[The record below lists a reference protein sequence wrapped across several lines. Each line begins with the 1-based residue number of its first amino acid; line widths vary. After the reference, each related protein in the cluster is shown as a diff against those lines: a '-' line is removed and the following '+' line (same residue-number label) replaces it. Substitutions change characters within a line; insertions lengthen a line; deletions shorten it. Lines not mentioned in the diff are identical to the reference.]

1 MNEQQIEEFVFQ
13 VVADVGACMSGPLV
27 LMGDRLGLWA
37 AIADKGSVTSTSLA
51 AATDTNER
59 YCREWLAA
67 MAASKYV
74 EFDGEDGFSMNDAQ
88 QLVFS
93 NADSPVYMQGAFQ
106 ISQAGWI
113 DEEEV
118 SAVFKSGEGM
128 AWGDH
133 ADCLFGGT
141 ARFFKPAY
149 THHLVQDWIPAVPGM
164 LESLESG
171 GRLADIGVG
180 LGEST
185 VTMAK
190 AFPEATFV
198 GIDNHEASIV
208 DAKNLARTEA
218 VPNVSFEVA
227 DANALDGTYDYISL
241 FDCLHDMG
249 DPRGAIE
256 GALSHLSDGGRVMVV
271 EPFANDDL
279 ADNLNLVGRVFYSAS
294 TFLCTPSA
302 LSQEGG
308 ESLGAQA
315 GEARLR
321 RIAEAAGAS
330 SFERVA
336 ETPFNIVYSIGA

>member
-1 MNEQQIEEFVFQ
+1 MNDQQIEEFVFQ
-13 VVADVGACMSGPLV
+13 VVGDIGACMSGPLV
-27 LMGDRLGLWA
+27 LMGDRLRLWP
-37 AIADKGSVTSTSLA
+37 AIAERESVTSASLA
-51 AATDTNER
+51 SATDTDER

-67 MAASKYV
+67 MAASGYV
-74 EFDGEDGFSMNDAQ
+74 DYDGDDAFSMNVAQ

-93 NADSPVYMQGAFQ
+93 NPESPVYLQGAFG
-106 ISQAGWI
+106 ISQAGWL
-113 DEEEV
+113 DEERI
-118 SAVFKSGEGM
+118 SDVFRSGEGM
-128 AWGDH
+128 PWGDH
-133 ADCLFGGT
+133 SDCLFGGT

-149 THHLVQDWIPAVPGM
+149 THHLVQDWMPAVPGM
-164 LESLESG
+164 VESLEQG

-185 VTMAK
+185 VVMAK
-190 AFPEATFV
+190 AFPAATFV
-198 GIDNHEASIV
+198 GFDIHEASIAE
-208 DAKNLARTEA
+208 AKELANREA
-218 VPNVSFEVA
+218 VGNVSFEVA
-227 DANALDGTYDYISL
+227 DAQGIDGTYDYVSL

-249 DPRGAIE
+249 DPQGAIE
-256 GALSHLSDGGRVMVV
+256 GALARLSNGGRVMVV

-279 ADNLNLVGRVFYSAS
+279 ADNLNLVGRVFYSGS
-294 TFLCTPSA
+294 TLLCTPSA